1 MQVVS
6 FERRP
11 KDLKPNFTYVF
22 NCLKLDA
29 FQAHGS
35 TEFNLHHDP
44 SVDETLDRGVE
55 TVW

>member
-1 MQVVS
+1 M
-6 FERRP
+6 
-11 KDLKPNFTYVF
+11 KPNFTYVF